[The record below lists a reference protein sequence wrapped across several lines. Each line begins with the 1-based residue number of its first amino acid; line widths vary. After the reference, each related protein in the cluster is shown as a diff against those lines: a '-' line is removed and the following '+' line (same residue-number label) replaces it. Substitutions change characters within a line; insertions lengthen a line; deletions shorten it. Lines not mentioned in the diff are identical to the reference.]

1 MDYLVTADLSMA
13 GASAVSGSCCHLIK
27 QRQRVKGAKLE
38 TVCPL
43 LRAFWAGIVRY
54 LQSASLHTIKHNSFI
69 RYSIDQDMKKSN
81 ATHTTRKQ
89 PGKTIYVFH
98 WDRIFG
104 GVVVL
109 LVLGGFAAYGLN
121 LLFFSSEGT
130 DMAEALAKAKV
141 ADTAG
146 SNSVYEK
153 TQLLEE
159 PAFAEDNRA
168 QQLAKSES
176 PETESPTPEVL
187 QSPTANHA
195 VRETAGETNV
205 NAIVPAIVP
214 GTAESATAAQSLEDM
229 RATPAED
236 ELSYPQAGISQDMPL
251 QLQEESSDFADTL
264 LATDTANSPFQLKEL
279 KILEPGVKRFL
290 LPRSVS
296 NKEPLGELN
305 DISFNAD
312 GIAVV
317 WIYSEVVD
325 KRGSLLN
332 YVWLHE
338 GSQVATVKVDI
349 RGNRW
354 RSYSSKVI
362 NQSMSGSWRVE
373 LHDGEGRLLASA
385 DFLLSMI
392 PSGDP

>member
-1 MDYLVTADLSMA
+1 
-13 GASAVSGSCCHLIK
+13 
-27 QRQRVKGAKLE
+27 
-38 TVCPL
+38 
-43 LRAFWAGIVRY
+43 
-54 LQSASLHTIKHNSFI
+54 
-69 RYSIDQDMKKSN
+69 MKKSN
-81 ATHTTRKQ
+81 AKHTKHKQ
-89 PGKTIYVFH
+89 PREIIYVYH
-98 WDRIFG
+98 WHRILSG
-104 GVVVL
+104 AVVL

-121 LLFFSSEGT
+121 LLFSSPEGS
-130 DMAEALAKAKV
+130 DMAEALPKAKV
-141 ADTAG
+141 AESAD
-146 SNSVYEK
+146 SSSVYEK

-159 PAFAEDNRA
+159 PAFAGDNRA

-176 PETESPTPEVL
+176 LETESPTPGVL

-195 VRETAGETNV
+195 DRETAGEMNV
-205 NAIVPAIVP
+205 NAIDP
-214 GTAESATAAQSLEDM
+214 GAAASATAAQSLEDM

-236 ELSYPQAGISQDMPL
+236 ELSHPQAGISQDMPL
-251 QLQEESSDFADTL
+251 QLQKESTNIADTL
-264 LATDTANSPFQLKEL
+264 LATDTTNSPFQLKEL

-290 LPRSVS
+290 LPGSVS

-312 GIAVV
+312 GSAVV
-317 WIYSEVVD
+317 WTYSEVVD
-325 KRGSLLN
+325 KRGSRLN

-338 GSQVATVKVDI
+338 GSQVAAVKVDI

-385 DFLLSMI
+385 DFILSMT

>member
-1 MDYLVTADLSMA
+1 
-13 GASAVSGSCCHLIK
+13 
-27 QRQRVKGAKLE
+27 
-38 TVCPL
+38 
-43 LRAFWAGIVRY
+43 
-54 LQSASLHTIKHNSFI
+54 
-69 RYSIDQDMKKSN
+69 MKKSN
-81 ATHTTRKQ
+81 TIHTTRKQ
-89 PGKTIYVFH
+89 PRETIYVFH
-98 WDRIFG
+98 WGRILSG
-104 GVVVL
+104 AVVL

-121 LLFFSSEGT
+121 LLFSSPEGS
-130 DMAEALAKAKV
+130 DMAEALPKAEV
-141 ADTAG
+141 AETAD
-146 SNSVYEK
+146 SDSVHEN

-159 PAFAEDNRA
+159 PVFAEDNRA

-176 PETESPTPEVL
+176 LETGSPTPEVL

-195 VRETAGETNV
+195 DRETAVEANV
-205 NAIVPAIVP
+205 NAIDP
-214 GTAESATAAQSLEDM
+214 GAAESATVAQSLEDM

-236 ELSYPQAGISQDMPL
+236 ELSHPQAGISQDMPL
-251 QLQEESSDFADTL
+251 PLQEESPDVADTL
-264 LATDTANSPFQLKEL
+264 LATDTTNSPFQLKEL

-290 LPRSVS
+290 LPGSVS

-305 DISFNAD
+305 DISFNAE

-317 WIYSEVVD
+317 WTYSEVVN
-325 KRGSLLN
+325 KRGSRLN

-349 RGNRW
+349 GGNRW

-385 DFLLSMI
+385 DFLLSMT

>member
-1 MDYLVTADLSMA
+1 
-13 GASAVSGSCCHLIK
+13 
-27 QRQRVKGAKLE
+27 
-38 TVCPL
+38 
-43 LRAFWAGIVRY
+43 
-54 LQSASLHTIKHNSFI
+54 
-69 RYSIDQDMKKSN
+69 MKKSN
-81 ATHTTRKQ
+81 AKHTKHKQ
-89 PGKTIYVFH
+89 PREIIYVYH
-98 WDRIFG
+98 WHRILSG
-104 GVVVL
+104 AVVL

-121 LLFFSSEGT
+121 LLFSSPEGS
-130 DMAEALAKAKV
+130 DMAEALPKAKV
-141 ADTAG
+141 AESAD
-146 SNSVYEK
+146 SSSVYEK

-159 PAFAEDNRA
+159 PAFAGDNRA

-176 PETESPTPEVL
+176 LETDFLETESPTPGVL

-195 VRETAGETNV
+195 DRETAGEMNV
-205 NAIVPAIVP
+205 NAIDP
-214 GTAESATAAQSLEDM
+214 GAAESATAAQSLEDM

-236 ELSYPQAGISQDMPL
+236 ELSHPQAGISQDMPL
-251 QLQEESSDFADTL
+251 QLQKESTNIADTL
-264 LATDTANSPFQLKEL
+264 LAADTTNSPFQLKEL

-290 LPRSVS
+290 LPGSVS

-312 GIAVV
+312 GSAVV
-317 WIYSEVVD
+317 WTYSEVVD
-325 KRGSLLN
+325 KRGSRLN

-338 GSQVATVKVDI
+338 GSQVAAVKVDI

-385 DFLLSMI
+385 DFLLSMT

>member
-1 MDYLVTADLSMA
+1 MR
-13 GASAVSGSCCHLIK
+13 H
-27 QRQRVKGAKLE
+27 
-38 TVCPL
+38 
-43 LRAFWAGIVRY
+43 
-54 LQSASLHTIKHNSFI
+54 LQSASLRTIKHNSFI

-81 ATHTTRKQ
+81 AIHTTRKQ

-121 LLFFSSEGT
+121 LLFSSSEDS

-141 ADTAG
+141 TETAG

-159 PAFAEDNRA
+159 PAFAGDNRG

-187 QSPTANHA
+187 QSATANHA

-205 NAIVPAIVP
+205 NAIVP

-251 QLQEESSDFADTL
+251 QLQEESSDAADTL

-317 WIYSEVVD
+317 WTYSEVVD

-362 NQSMSGSWRVE
+362 NQSMSGAWRVE

-385 DFLLSMI
+385 DFLLSMT
-392 PSGDP
+392 PSGVP